1 MNNGKPMKDTYD
13 SPRSYCTK
21 AIEDLGL
28 STYSIEDTLKDTG
41 NSYMKLGL
49 L

>member
-1 MNNGKPMKDTYD
+1 MNNGKPIKDTYD
-13 SPRSYCTK
+13 APRSYCMK
-21 AIEDLGL
+21 AIEDFGL
-28 STYSIEDTLKDTG
+28 STYSIENTLKDTG